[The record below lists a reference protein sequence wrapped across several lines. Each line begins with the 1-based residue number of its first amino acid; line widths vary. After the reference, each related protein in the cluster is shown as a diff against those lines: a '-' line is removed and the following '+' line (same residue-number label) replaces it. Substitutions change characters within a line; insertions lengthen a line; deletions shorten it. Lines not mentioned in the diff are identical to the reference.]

1 MGSPDDEEGRETN
14 EGPVHQVC
22 LKSFEMGKFEVT
34 QAEWRR
40 VMVLVPY
47 PSYFKGDER
56 RPVDSVSWQG
66 AQSFVWAMSHFGHH
80 HYRLPTEA
88 EWEYAAR
95 AGTTTARYWGERVD
109 DGCEY
114 ENLADLSLKKVF
126 PDFLTAYVNCDD
138 HVVTLAPVGSYKP
151 NPFGLYDMLGNVSEW
166 VQDCYTDN
174 YRNAP
179 NDGSAAVIPDCT
191 KRVIRGGSAGN
202 LPRVDRAAA
211 RRADS
216 PLVISFII
224 GFRVA
229 RTESP

>member
-1 MGSPDDEEGRETN
+1 
-14 EGPVHQVC
+14 
-22 LKSFEMGKFEVT
+22 
-34 QAEWRR
+34 
-40 VMVLVPY
+40 
-47 PSYFKGDER
+47 
-56 RPVDSVSWQG
+56 VSWQG

-88 EWEYAAR
+88 EWEYAVR
-95 AGTTTARYWGERVD
+95 AGTTTARYWGEHVD

-179 NDGSAAVIPDCT
+179 KDGSAAVTPDCG

-224 GFRVA
+224 GFRIA